1 MTTSDSYTTA
11 QAAQVLGVT
20 TRRVR
25 QLAAEGTLENFRA
38 EGGALHFPQ
47 EAIHEA
53 RRRKQ
58 GRKSA
63 GRKQAET
70 TIDLRGENLREMVEA
85 IVSATLPR
93 AIEAATSAE
102 RSAREAAQTALF
114 EANARASAAET
125 RAAAAEATLSALEAE
140 LKTPKRFWGRKKRVE
155 NH

>member
-1 MTTSDSYTTA
+1 MTTSATYSTA
-11 QAAQVLGVT
+11 EAAQVLNIT

-25 QLAAEGTLENFRA
+25 QLAAEGNLDNFRLEDGSLA
-38 EGGALHFPQ
+38 FPQ

-58 GRKSA
+58 GRKSK
-63 GRKQAET
+63 GRKPAET
-70 TIDLRGENLREMVEA
+70 TIDLRSAELREMVEA
-85 IVSATLPR
+85 IVAATLPR

-102 RSAREAAQTALF
+102 RTAREAAQTALF
-114 EANARASAAET
+114 EATARASSAEL
-125 RAAAAEATLSALEAE
+125 RAATAEAQLSALEAE